1 MSLEIKNLSV
11 SLKDEDQKDSITN
24 EKSFEIIKDIN
35 IKISDGEIVALM
47 GPNGSGKS
55 TLAYAIMGN
64 PKYSVNGNI
73 ILNGEDITEAKADER
88 ARKGL
93 FLSFQNPLEIS
104 GVSIASF
111 LRAALNS
118 KANGKRISPFEF
130 KKLFS
135 EKLEILKIDRT
146 FADRYLNEGFSGG
159 EKKKTE
165 ILQLA
170 ILQPKYAIL
179 DETDSGLDIDA
190 LKAVAEGINTIRK
203 EKKIGILLITHYNRI
218 LNYIKPDKVYVMQ
231 NGRLVSSGGAE
242 LAAEIEEK
250 GYEVLN

>member
-1 MSLEIKNLSV
+1 MSLEIKNLTV
-11 SLKDEDQKDSITN
+11 SLNEQENGKSI
-24 EKSFEIIKDIN
+24 EIVKDIN
-35 IKISDGEIVALM
+35 INIIDGEIVALM

-64 PKYSVNGNI
+64 PKYSIDGNI
-73 ILNGEDITEAKADER
+73 ILDGEDLTETKVDER
-88 ARKGL
+88 ARKGI

-104 GVSIASF
+104 GVSISSF

-118 KANGKRISPFEF
+118 KTNGTTNRTRISPFEF
-130 KKLFS
+130 KKLLS
-135 EKLEILKIDRT
+135 EKFEMLKIDRT

-190 LKAVAEGINTIRK
+190 LKAVAEGINAIRK

-218 LNYIKPDKVYVMQ
+218 LNYIKPDKVYIMQ
-231 NGRLVSSGGAE
+231 NGRIVKSGGVE
-242 LAAEIEEK
+242 LASEIEEK
-250 GYEVLN
+250 GYGF